1 MDSLILTLV
10 TFVPAIGAVV
20 LMLMPRND
28 RALRWGALIISLLT
42 FVLSLH
48 LPFHYDYGRNG
59 FQFDVNHPWISFANI
74 HYHLAADGISMWL
87 VLLTTLL
94 VPLSVLVSWK
104 SIHDRVKEFFVLL
117 LLLEMAMIGVFLALD
132 MFLFYVFWEA
142 TLIPMALLIGMY
154 GHERRIYAAVK
165 FFLYTMVASV
175 FMLAAIIWL
184 YTHNPQH
191 NFEYA
196 AFRDVIANGGFSSAA
211 LQWLF
216 LGFFIAFAVKV
227 PLFPLHTWLP
237 DAHVEAPTA
246 GSVLLAGVLLK
257 MGTYGLLRFNVGMF
271 PAQSAANATWINIL
285 AVIGIIYGALVALV
299 QPNLKKLIAYSSVSH
314 LGFVVLGIFTL
325 TQVGTDGAVYQMLN
339 HGISTG
345 ALFMLAGMIYERKH
359 TYEFSEYGGLAT
371 PMPVY
376 ATFFLLAV
384 LSSVGLPLLNGFV
397 GEFLVLSGSFQ
408 SGVPHAMLF
417 SILSASG
424 VIWGACYLLW
434 MYQKVFYGQIHHA
447 ENKALRDIDGRER
460 ISLVPLVIM
469 AVIMGV
475 VSPYWMKAIDPA
487 VGATLPKLSAAPD
500 TRRITV
506 SSLNMHAIPGVEQGT
521 VKWFNNAKGY
531 GFISRENG
539 ENIFVHFSAIQA
551 DGYRSLQEGQRVLF
565 KVVNRPEGLQA
576 KNVQVMQD
584 VLRPLAQQMVP
595 GTSDKK

>member
-1 MDSLILTLV
+1 MNNSILTLV
-10 TFVPAIGAVV
+10 TFLPAMGALI

-28 RALRWGALIISLLT
+28 RLLRWTALIVSIST
-42 FVLSLH
+42 FGLSLY
-48 LPFHYDYGRNG
+48 LPVYFDHGASG
-59 FQFDVNHPWISFANI
+59 FQFDINHNWIGQTI
-74 HYHLAADGISMWL
+74 HYHMGADGISMWL

-94 VPLSVLVSWK
+94 VPVSVLVSWK

-184 YTHNPQH
+184 YTHTH
-191 NFEYA
+191 SFDYA
-196 AFRDVIANGGFSSAA
+196 TIREWIRLSSLNGSVSPAA

-257 MGTYGLLRFNVGMF
+257 MGTYGLLRFCVGMF
-271 PAQSAANATWINIL
+271 PDQALYNSTWINVL

-314 LGFVVLGIFTL
+314 LGFVVLGIFSL
-325 TQVGTDGAVYQMLN
+325 TTIGTDGAVYQMLN

-345 ALFMLAGMIYERKH
+345 ALFMLAGMLYERKH
-359 TYEFSEYGGLAT
+359 TYEFKEYGGLAT

-397 GEFLVLSGSFQ
+397 GEFLVLSGAFQ
-408 SGVPHAMLF
+408 SAVPHGMLF
-417 SILSASG
+417 AILGASG

-434 MYQKVFYGQIHHA
+434 MYQKVFYGQIHHD
-447 ENKALRDIDGRER
+447 ENKTLPDIDRRER
-460 ISLVPLVIM
+460 ISLVPLVVM

-475 VSPYWMKAIDPA
+475 ASPYWMKSIQPA
-487 VGATLPKLSAAPD
+487 VVSTMPRIGSAA
-500 TRRITV
+500 
-506 SSLNMHAIPGVEQGT
+506 S
-521 VKWFNNAKGY
+521 
-531 GFISRENG
+531 
-539 ENIFVHFSAIQA
+539 
-551 DGYRSLQEGQRVLF
+551 GYR
-565 KVVNRPEGLQA
+565 VVE
-576 KNVQVMQD
+576 VHVETT
-584 VLRPLAQQMVP
+584 MVP
-595 GTSDKK
+595 VGETPNPSVPHAAVAKPESGK